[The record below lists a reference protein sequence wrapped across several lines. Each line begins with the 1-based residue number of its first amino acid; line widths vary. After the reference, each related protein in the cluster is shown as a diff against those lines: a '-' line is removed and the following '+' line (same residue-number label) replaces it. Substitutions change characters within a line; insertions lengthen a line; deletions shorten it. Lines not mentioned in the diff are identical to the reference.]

1 MDKNLI
7 STSEW
12 KTSGFL
18 LMLNWQ
24 HFIIF
29 FRFWYFLRQLRKFK
43 KTTGEIVSVEEI
55 KEKIKKSTDKKEIKR
70 YKNMISAYGSRLH
83 KREDVEQ
90 LREQVSIR
98 NQQISVMLQVLKQDL
113 PQHQYM
119 DIVRRIRD

>member
-1 MDKNLI
+1 MVENRTNDDTVYGKRPRNVLPETEFSQYCI
-7 STSEW
+7 
-12 KTSGFL
+12 KT
-18 LMLNWQ
+18 Q
-24 HFIIF
+24 QKIA
-29 FRFWYFLRQLRKFK
+29 
-43 KTTGEIVSVEEI
+43 EI
-55 KEKIKKSTDKKEIKR
+55 KQKIRNTSDKKEIKR